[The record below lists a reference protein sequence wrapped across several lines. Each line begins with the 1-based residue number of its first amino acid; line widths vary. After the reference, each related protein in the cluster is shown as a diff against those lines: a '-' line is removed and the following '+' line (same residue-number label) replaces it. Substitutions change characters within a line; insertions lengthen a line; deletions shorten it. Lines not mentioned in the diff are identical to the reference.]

1 MRTMRQ
7 KIQLELALA
16 PVAKGE
22 ARAAVAEGTEVRVA
36 RVDSERPAAQA
47 RARSSFARLDRINPS
62 NRRVRT
68 RTHGGVGGAEPQ
80 GSPLSRLCTRSMARS
95 AGRRNRR
102 PNPERKSEQSVS
114 GKVRFASI
122 AGLSR
127 SLCQTRVVSPRG
139 RVCRTLKAK
148 SRLRNTNHK
157 YDSCSRSSRCPIRT
171 CHLADISVRL

>member
-22 ARAAVAEGTEVRVA
+22 ARDAGAEGTEVRVA

-80 GSPLSRLCTRSMARS
+80 GSPLSRL
-95 AGRRNRR
+95 
-102 PNPERKSEQSVS
+102 
-114 GKVRFASI
+114 
-122 AGLSR
+122 
-127 SLCQTRVVSPRG
+127 
-139 RVCRTLKAK
+139 VCAAITFREGPAPPY
-148 SRLRNTNHK
+148 RIGGI
-157 YDSCSRSSRCPIRT
+157 P
-171 CHLADISVRL
+171 